1 MSTHELHSM
10 PLTEAIAAIAQGTL
24 RARSLA
30 DAELERIAMT
40 DATIGAWAHLDP
52 DHVRACAE
60 RCDASASRTGLLHG
74 MGIGVKDI
82 IATADYPTE
91 MGSAVYAGNR
101 TNRDAQCVARLK
113 SAGGYVFGKTVTT
126 ELAYFHPGKTRNPWN
141 PGHTPGGSSS
151 GSAASVA
158 AGHVAA
164 AIGTQTNGSMI
175 RPAAFC
181 GVVGFKP
188 TKDSIPP
195 AGTNVFSE
203 TLDQIGTFGRS
214 VADATR
220 LASAIAD
227 AGRIAPDPSARATP
241 PKLALLRGYPWT
253 RDPDPAAAEAL
264 DSCAA
269 RLREQGAE
277 VTVVDIPEDSRAA
290 DRVLRTI
297 MMFEAASNLGALQ
310 TRERA
315 RLSRELN
322 DALDEGRAIPRADYE
337 EALRRRVACIK
348 TCAEWIAPF
357 DAILSP
363 PAAGPAPE
371 GTNSTG
377 DPSCCTLFSLTGFP
391 ALTIPVGRARNGLP
405 LGMQIAAPA
414 GADDSLVAVAAWC
427 EARLPFAGLV

>member
-1 MSTHELHSM
+1 
-10 PLTEAIAAIAQGTL
+10 
-24 RARSLA
+24 
-30 DAELERIAMT
+30 
-40 DATIGAWAHLDP
+40 
-52 DHVRACAE
+52 
-60 RCDASASRTGLLHG
+60 
-74 MGIGVKDI
+74 
-82 IATADYPTE
+82 
-91 MGSAVYAGNR
+91 MGSAVYAGHR
-101 TNRDAQCVARLK
+101 TSGDAQCVARLK

-126 ELAYFHPGKTRNPWN
+126 ELAFLHPGKTRNPWN

-227 AGRIAPDPSARATP
+227 TGRIAPDPSARASP
-241 PKLALLRGYPWT
+241 PKLALLRHYPWT

-264 DSCAA
+264 DACAT
-269 RLREQGAE
+269 RLREEGAVITIVE
-277 VTVVDIPEDSRAA
+277 IPEAFRAA
-290 DRVLRTI
+290 DRVLRAI
-297 MMFEAASNLGALQ
+297 MMFEGAANLGALQ
-310 TRERA
+310 ARERV

-322 DALDEGRAIPRADYE
+322 DALDEGGAIARADYE
-337 EALRRRVACIK
+337 EALRRRVSCIK
-348 TCAEWIAPF
+348 SCAEWIAPF

-414 GADDSLVAVAAWC
+414 GADDSVVAVAAWC

>member
-1 MSTHELHSM
+1 MSMHERHSM
-10 PLTEAIAAIAQGTL
+10 SLTDAIAAVAEGTL
-24 RARSLA
+24 SARSLA
-30 DAELERIAMT
+30 DAELEWVAMT
-40 DATIGAWAHLDP
+40 DPTIGAWAHLDP
-52 DHVRACAE
+52 DHVRACAD
-60 RCDASASRTGLLHG
+60 RCDATASRSGLLHG

-91 MGSAVYAGNR
+91 MGSDVYAGHR
-101 TNRDAQCVARLK
+101 TNDDAQCVARLK
-113 SAGGYVFGKTVTT
+113 SAGGFVFGKTVTT
-126 ELAYFHPGKTRNPWN
+126 ELAFLHPGKTRNPWN
-141 PGHTPGGSSS
+141 PAHTPGGSSS

-220 LASAIAD
+220 LASVIAD
-227 AGRIAPDPSARATP
+227 TGRIAPDPAARTSP
-241 PKLALLRGYPWT
+241 PKLALLRHYPWT

-277 VTVVDIPEDSRAA
+277 VTVVEIPEAFRAA

-297 MMFEAASNLGALQ
+297 MMFEGAANLGALQ

-322 DALDEGRAIPRADYE
+322 DALDEGRRDRARRLRGGV
-337 EALRRRVACIK
+337 AAACRLHQGLRRVDRAVRRDPVA
-348 TCAEWIAPF
+348 ARRR
-357 DAILSP
+357 
-363 PAAGPAPE
+363 AGARRH
-371 GTNSTG
+371 GQHRR
-377 DPSCCTLFSLTGFP
+377 
-391 ALTIPVGRARNGLP
+391 PVLLHAVLAHR
-405 LGMQIAAPA
+405 IS
-414 GADDSLVAVAAWC
+414 GADDPRGARAQRAA
-427 EARLPFAGLV
+427 ARHADRRTRRRR